1 MLQKSHVNLI
11 SGEYFANRCDFNLG
25 DQAGVHNSFPGHI
38 FEEANLQNEKLVK
51 FLTER
56 ASSSGSQTV
65 VTLFIDNIRLAGLM
79 PMQYKNEDS
88 GFLTSLVARNN
99 LFRVIEAFPSL
110 NFIIFCALE
119 DTEIDDRVNSLV
131 PNNVLRIHAVN
142 AFTSSTKI
150 YALPN
155 GIQRPIDDKNVYHDF
170 VYKYLNNRRRDLVRS
185 VRATIQRGS
194 LLFVSMNVDT
204 NPERKKIQRYFAE
217 QKWAKVQKKRLK
229 RVDFLRRLHQYPF
242 TLCPQ
247 GNALGDTHREWEA
260 LYVGSVPVIERTPYL
275 EKIHKGNP
283 VLFVDKFQEVTRET
297 LIQHL
302 YLLKELRYFDL
313 SSWDADRL
321 YSQRIMESI
330 DSDFF

>member
-1 MLQKSHVNLI
+1 
-11 SGEYFANRCDFNLG
+11 
-25 DQAGVHNSFPGHI
+25 
-38 FEEANLQNEKLVK
+38 
-51 FLTER
+51 
-56 ASSSGSQTV
+56 
-65 VTLFIDNIRLAGLM
+65 
-79 PMQYKNEDS
+79 
-88 GFLTSLVARNN
+88 
-99 LFRVIEAFPSL
+99 
-110 NFIIFCALE
+110 
-119 DTEIDDRVNSLV
+119 
-131 PNNVLRIHAVN
+131 
-142 AFTSSTKI
+142 
-150 YALPN
+150 
-155 GIQRPIDDKNVYHDF
+155 
-170 VYKYLNNRRRDLVRS
+170 
-185 VRATIQRGS
+185 
-194 LLFVSMNVDT
+194 MNVDT